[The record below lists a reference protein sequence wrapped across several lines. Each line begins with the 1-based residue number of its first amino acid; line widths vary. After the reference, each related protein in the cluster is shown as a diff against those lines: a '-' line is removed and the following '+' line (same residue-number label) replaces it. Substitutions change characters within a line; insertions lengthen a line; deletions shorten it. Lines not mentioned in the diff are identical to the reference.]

1 MMAQSTIYDLLEKT
15 LKNMPR
21 PATTHEVYL
30 ELVKNGAYKHMD
42 SKKARKIISA
52 KLCYMRDKGV
62 LVCGVSADKKDKK
75 TVWDIARTLKFAS
88 KPDAIEQ
95 QPIIVHTI
103 GKPLDNT
110 HVLQTLFLD
119 ISAAFAK
126 AANGLISHDK

>member
-1 MMAQSTIYDLLEKT
+1 MAQSTIYDLLETT

-95 QPIIVHTI
+95 QPIIVHT
-103 GKPLDNT
+103 KPADNT
-110 HVLQTLFLD
+110 QVLHNLFLD

-126 AANGLISHDK
+126 AANGLRHE

>member
-1 MMAQSTIYDLLEKT
+1 MAQSTIYDLLIKT
-15 LKNMPR
+15 LGNMPR

-52 KLCYMRDKGV
+52 KLCYMRDKCV
-62 LVCGVSADKKDKK
+62 LVCGVSADKK
-75 TVWDIARTLKFAS
+75 TVWDFARTLKFAS
-88 KPDAIEQ
+88 KPDVIE
-95 QPIIVHTI
+95 QPIIVHT
-103 GKPLDNT
+103 KPADNT

-126 AANGLISHDK
+126 AANGLINHDK

>member
-1 MMAQSTIYDLLEKT
+1 MAQSTIYDLLETT

-62 LVCGVSADKKDKK
+62 LVCGVSADGK
-75 TVWDIARTLKFAS
+75 TAWNFTITNRPEW
-88 KPDAIEQ
+88 KPDIFEQ
-95 QPIIVHTI
+95 QPA
-103 GKPLDNT
+103 DNT
-110 HVLQTLFLD
+110 QVLHNLFLD

-126 AANGLISHDK
+126 AANGLRHE